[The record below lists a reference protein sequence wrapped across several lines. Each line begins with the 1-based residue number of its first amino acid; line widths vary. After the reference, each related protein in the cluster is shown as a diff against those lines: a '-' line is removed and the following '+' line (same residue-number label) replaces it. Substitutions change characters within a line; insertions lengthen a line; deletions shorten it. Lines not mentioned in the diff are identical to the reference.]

1 MDVFDLMAKLMLDSS
16 AYEAGLNGAKKKAT
30 SVGGVIGKGLK
41 KVAKLTGVALA
52 ATTTAVTGFAAA
64 SVKAGSAFD
73 TSMSQVAATMGVTVD
88 EIRELRD
95 YALEMGSKT
104 AFSATQ
110 AADALNYM
118 ALAGYDAETS
128 MKMLPNVLSLA
139 AAGSIDLASASDM
152 VTDAQSALG
161 LSLEETET
169 MVDQMA
175 AAASKSNTSV
185 AQLGEAFLTVGAT
198 ARNLKGGTQE
208 LATVLGILADNGI
221 KGAEGGTHV
230 RNAILSLQTPTKDGT
245 EALKKLGMSYADMYD
260 EAGNMRSL
268 PEIFQQISG
277 AMEGMN
283 QQQKDAIVSGLFNKT
298 DLAAV
303 NALLGTSADRW
314 EELGGAI
321 GDSAGAAE
329 KMAATQLD
337 NLSGDVTLFKSAL
350 EGAQIALSDE
360 LAPSLREF
368 VQFGTEGLAK
378 VTDAFKVGGIEGAMD
393 ALGEIITDAIGMIT
407 KKLPALMAA
416 GKKILEAVGKGIL
429 QNLPQITSAAV
440 NIAIQLAV
448 GLIDAIPQIIEAMP
462 EIFAAIV
469 TAFQENWPA
478 IKEAGAKL
486 IEALLTAWQEK
497 YAMLGEAVMQLVQVI
512 KTALQSKWQEIVA
525 AVTDKINT
533 LKQNAINKWNEIKSN
548 AIAIWGGIKTSIS
561 ETVEGMKE
569 AVREKLDAL
578 VEKVQTVI
586 DKAKEK
592 FEELKG
598 KIKAISDAIRGF
610 FNFNFSMPHIPVPH
624 FTISPPGW
632 TIGDLLHGIKP
643 ELSVS
648 WYAKA
653 MDNPYLF
660 TKPTL
665 MGFGDGNGGEMVY
678 GHENLMNDIR
688 EATGSGSAEV
698 EAKLDQMIE
707 LMEYIVRNGLN
718 ANIDRSQMYR
728 AISDVNQ
735 KRSRA
740 TGYNSLAMA

>member
-30 SVGGVIGKGLK
+30 SVGGMIGKGLK
-41 KVAKLTGVALA
+41 KVAKLTGAALA

-88 EIRELRD
+88 EIQELRD

-139 AAGSIDLASASDM
+139 AAGGIDLASASDM

-161 LSLEETET
+161 LSLEETKT

-230 RNAILSLQTPTKDGT
+230 RNAILSLQTPTKAGT

-260 EAGNMRSL
+260 KAGNMRSL
-268 PEIFQQISG
+268 PEIFQRISG

-283 QQQKDAIVSGLFNKT
+283 QKQKDAIVSGLFNKT

-314 EELGGAI
+314 KELGGAI

-337 NLSGDVTLFKSAL
+337 NLSGDVTLFQSAL
-350 EGAQIALSDE
+350 EGLKIAISDG
-360 LAPSLREF
+360 LTPTLREF
-368 VQFGTEGLAK
+368 VQFGTEGLSKITEGFKKGGVEGA
-378 VTDAFKVGGIEGAMD
+378 VDAF
-393 ALGEIITDAIGMIT
+393 GEIVTNGISMIT
-407 KKLPALMAA
+407 NKLPVS
-416 GKKILEAVGKGIL
+416 ILYYCILRIAVQLLSFSIRNQGASSETHFSPRIWRKSS
-429 QNLPQITSAAV
+429 SAARR
-440 NIAIQLAV
+440 
-448 GLIDAIPQIIEAMP
+448 P
-462 EIFAAIV
+462 
-469 TAFQENWPA
+469 
-478 IKEAGAKL
+478 
-486 IEALLTAWQEK
+486 
-497 YAMLGEAVMQLVQVI
+497 
-512 KTALQSKWQEIVA
+512 
-525 AVTDKINT
+525 T
-533 LKQNAINKWNEIKSN
+533 LYCSWE
-548 AIAIWGGIKTSIS
+548 
-561 ETVEGMKE
+561 
-569 AVREKLDAL
+569 RE
-578 VEKVQTVI
+578 V
-586 DKAKEK
+586 
-592 FEELKG
+592 
-598 KIKAISDAIRGF
+598 IRGLD
-610 FNFNFSMPHIPVPH
+610 
-624 FTISPPGW
+624 IS
-632 TIGDLLHGIKP
+632 L
-643 ELSVS
+643 
-648 WYAKA
+648 Y
-653 MDNPYLF
+653 
-660 TKPTL
+660 
-665 MGFGDGNGGEMVY
+665 
-678 GHENLMNDIR
+678 
-688 EATGSGSAEV
+688 
-698 EAKLDQMIE
+698 
-707 LMEYIVRNGLN
+707 
-718 ANIDRSQMYR
+718 
-728 AISDVNQ
+728 
-735 KRSRA
+735 
-740 TGYNSLAMA
+740 